1 MCPNALLWA
10 GFLAEIRRKSRV
22 HISIRMVGSQT
33 HVQSSM
39 NMHKGRWLNEN
50 WSSIIGPHTKELW
63 VQFSQGQVPGLAG
76 SISALIGARVGGN
89 QSICLSHI
97 NASLSLSFSLS
108 SLSLPLPSLPQKIN
122 GKKHMYINI
131 TGAQSQSWPW
141 EQKSPPD
148 KATSSREGLVL
159 AHAMK
164 WHLSLS
170 CFHHNGWRD
179 TIWCPINISFSQSI

>member
-33 HVQSSM
+33 HVQGSM

-108 SLSLPLPSLPQKIN
+108 SLSPPSI
-122 GKKHMYINI
+122 
-131 TGAQSQSWPW
+131 
-141 EQKSPPD
+141 
-148 KATSSREGLVL
+148 TSSKNQWEKAYVYKYNWSSKPELTMRTKVSSGQGYIIAWGFSACTRHEMAFESVL
-159 AHAMK
+159 FP
-164 WHLSLS
+164 S
-170 CFHHNGWRD
+170 
-179 TIWCPINISFSQSI
+179 